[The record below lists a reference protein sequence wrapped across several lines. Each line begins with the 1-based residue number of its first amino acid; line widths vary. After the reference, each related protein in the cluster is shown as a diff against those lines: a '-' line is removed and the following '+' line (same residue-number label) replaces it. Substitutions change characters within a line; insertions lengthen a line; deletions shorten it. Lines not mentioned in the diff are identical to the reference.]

1 MTIIFYNDINFGEGF
16 LQSLC
21 KNDDLGFRNDEVKE
35 KKPMSLLLG
44 FRLLYL
50 VQDSQ
55 ISGLWGLLL
64 SRKYLSQDKISDF
77 EMKLMDIDNEYLGI
91 LEVYHVMSLLRCH
104 PLSLLMFDCFVV
116 GCFVVYVEVVIL
128 ITKEGVKFS
137 TKGDIG
143 TTNIVCKQNTSMDK
157 PEEASIIEMNEPL
170 SNIVIISLSNE
181 LSVVVEYKIVKMGYV
196 CFYLAPKIE
205 EGEEDTKPQV

>member
-21 KNDDLGFRNDEVKE
+21 KNDDLGFRNDEVFGSRF
-35 KKPMSLLLG
+35 PN
-44 FRLLYL
+44 FRIVGVAFIEEVFVY
-50 VQDSQ
+50 
-55 ISGLWGLLL
+55 
-64 SRKYLSQDKISDF
+64 SQDKISDF

-91 LEVYHVMSLLRCH
+91 LE
-104 PLSLLMFDCFVV
+104 
-116 GCFVVYVEVVIL
+116 
-128 ITKEGVKFS
+128 EGVKFS

>member
-21 KNDDLGFRNDEVKE
+21 KNDNLGFRNDEVKE

-44 FRLLYL
+44 FRLLFL
-50 VQDSQ
+50 FFSKRNRFMLQVF
-55 ISGLWGLLL
+55 G
-64 SRKYLSQDKISDF
+64 SRFPNFRIVGVAF
-77 EMKLMDIDNEYLGI
+77 IE
-91 LEVYHVMSLLRCH
+91 EV
-104 PLSLLMFDCFVV
+104 FVY
-116 GCFVVYVEVVIL
+116 FVIL

-205 EGEEDTKPQV
+205 EDEEDTKPQV

>member
-1 MTIIFYNDINFGEGF
+1 MTIWGSETTRFMLQVFGSRFPNFRIVGVAFIE
-16 LQSLC
+16 
-21 KNDDLGFRNDEVKE
+21 EV
-35 KKPMSLLLG
+35 
-44 FRLLYL
+44 FVY
-50 VQDSQ
+50 
-55 ISGLWGLLL
+55 
-64 SRKYLSQDKISDF
+64 SQDKISDF

-91 LEVYHVMSLLRCH
+91 LEVYHVIG
-104 PLSLLMFDCFVV
+104 LLMFDCFVV